1 MNLELFNEIIRALR
15 AELQEY
21 GGLIALLDQQQD
33 AILRGEPDEFVDLG
47 NSVHDQVALLGAHR
61 SCREKTVAAFARHNG
76 ASETSTVAELIPHM
90 PENVGSMV
98 KAIIEEINTL
108 ITRTQRR
115 LRQNHLL
122 LARCVS
128 TAQQRVVI
136 AGGGE
141 MVSTYGR
148 AGAVKRV
155 ITGDAARL
163 AVA

>member
-1 MNLELFNEIIRALR
+1 
-15 AELQEY
+15 
-21 GGLIALLDQQQD
+21 
-33 AILRGEPDEFVDLG
+33 
-47 NSVHDQVALLGAHR
+47 
-61 SCREKTVAAFARHNG
+61 
-76 ASETSTVAELIPHM
+76 M
-90 PENVGSMV
+90 PENVGAMV

-155 ITGDAARL
+155 IAGDAARL